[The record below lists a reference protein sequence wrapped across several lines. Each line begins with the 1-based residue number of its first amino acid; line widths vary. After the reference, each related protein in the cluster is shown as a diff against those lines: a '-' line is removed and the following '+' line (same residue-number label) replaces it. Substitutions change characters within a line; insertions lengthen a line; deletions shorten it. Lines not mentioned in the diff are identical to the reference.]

1 MKCVDVMTKDPACC
15 VPTDSAAR
23 VAKIMKIEDVGSIP
37 VCESRKSRKL
47 VGIVTDRDLA
57 LYVVAQERDPS
68 STLVQEVMTREPIA
82 CNPDDDVEKVLD
94 AMQSH
99 RIRRIPVI
107 DRNGQLIG
115 IIAQADIATRAG
127 IPEKTAETVEEI
139 SQPSAARAA

>member
-1 MKCVDVMTKDPACC
+1 MTCADVMTKDPACC
-15 VPTDSAAR
+15 IPTDSAAR
-23 VAKIMKIEDVGSIP
+23 VAKIMKTKDVGSIP

-57 LYVVAQERDPS
+57 LYVIAQERDPS
-68 STLVQEVMTREPIA
+68 STLVQDAMTREPIA
-82 CNPDDDVEKVLD
+82 CDAEDDLQKVLD
-94 AMQSH
+94 AMRSH

-107 DRNGQLIG
+107 DRTGGLIG

-127 IPEKTAETVEEI
+127 APEKTAQTVEEI